1 MVVVEAMSHGKPVLA
16 HKSGGVKEIMR
27 ENTDGLFFEN
37 LSLDEFIGKVKIFDE
52 KIRRNEFNPEEIKK
66 QTLKFDEKNFISEF
80 KNFVYE
86 KWEAHNAWTSGST
99 YNCGWFK

>member
-1 MVVVEAMSHGKPVLA
+1 MA

-86 KWEAHNAWTSGST
+86 KWEAHNA
-99 YNCGWFK
+99 